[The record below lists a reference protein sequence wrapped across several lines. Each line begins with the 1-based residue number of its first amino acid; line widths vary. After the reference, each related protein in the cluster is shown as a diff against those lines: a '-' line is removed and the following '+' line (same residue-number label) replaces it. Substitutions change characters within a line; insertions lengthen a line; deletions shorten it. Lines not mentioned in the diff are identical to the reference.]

1 MNNINILDVVGN
13 EPRQE
18 LFYILNNGEQV
29 KINLSY
35 KPRFNFWNIDIKYK
49 NKEVKNTL
57 VDFSQD
63 LFYQYSNFFP
73 FKIVVLSNT
82 GLRPFYLDDFING
95 NCLIGVIDES
105 Q

>member
-63 LFYQYSNFFP
+63 LFYQIRDYDLFIWTILLMV
-73 FKIVVLSNT
+73 IV
-82 GLRPFYLDDFING
+82 
-95 NCLIGVIDES
+95 
-105 Q
+105 